1 MTDERVM
8 EITHRCPPKGSGT
21 MPCCG
26 RTPFE
31 VPRTDRMAIDG
42 RLVTCQ
48 VWYDEIVAATR

>member
-1 MTDERVM
+1 MNDVRSSV
-8 EITHRCPPKGSGT
+8 IHRCPWKGSGL

-31 VPRTDRMAIDG
+31 VPRTDRMTVVY

-48 VWYDEIVAATR
+48 RPKLEAKP